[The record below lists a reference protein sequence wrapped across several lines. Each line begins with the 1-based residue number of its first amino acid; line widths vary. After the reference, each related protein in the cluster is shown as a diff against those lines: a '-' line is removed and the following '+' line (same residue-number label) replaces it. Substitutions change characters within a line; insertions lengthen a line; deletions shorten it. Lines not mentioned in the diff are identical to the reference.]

1 MEYRKD
7 KGVANVQNPVNQN
20 NQAVNNQQWN
30 QRRWNDLLC
39 SNSGIMTL
47 ILILFLIFVS
57 RYIQNLWILNNFYL
71 NKAERVQ
78 IISMF
83 DTFVFCVV
91 VVIIYARNDRLYK
104 HVKTEISD
112 LLYG

>member
-7 KGVANVQNPVNQN
+7 KGVANVQNLVNQN
-20 NQAVNNQQWN
+20 NQAVNNQQ
-30 QRRWNDLLC
+30 WNDLLC

-71 NKAERVQ
+71 NKVERVQ

-91 VVIIYARNDRLYK
+91 VLIIYARNDRLYK